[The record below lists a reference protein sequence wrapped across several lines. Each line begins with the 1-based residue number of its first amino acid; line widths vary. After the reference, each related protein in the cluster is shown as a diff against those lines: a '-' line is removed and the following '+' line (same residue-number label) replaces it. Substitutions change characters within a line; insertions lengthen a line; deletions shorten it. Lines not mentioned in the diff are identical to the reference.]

1 MIIIFG
7 ITSQA
12 LRALTDN
19 PWIIAAIMLLIA
31 ARYFFRNK
39 SSKKDKPE

>member
-1 MIIIFG
+1 MLMIFG

-19 PWIIAAIMLLIA
+19 PWIIAAIMLLVVVRLI
-31 ARYFFRNK
+31 YKIK
-39 SSKKDKPE
+39 SKNKDKPE

>member
-1 MIIIFG
+1 MIMIFG

-19 PWIIAAIMLLIA
+19 PWIIAAVMLLVVI
-31 ARYFFRNK
+31 RLIYKIK
-39 SSKKDKPE
+39 SNKKDK